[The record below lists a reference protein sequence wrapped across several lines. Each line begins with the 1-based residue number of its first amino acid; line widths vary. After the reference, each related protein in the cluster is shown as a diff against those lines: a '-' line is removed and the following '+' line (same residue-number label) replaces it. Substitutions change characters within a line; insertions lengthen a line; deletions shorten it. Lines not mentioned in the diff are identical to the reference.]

1 MHCPKF
7 DYGNYNYWDHL
18 NSDSSSSPNDNVSIS
33 NISYD
38 PNSIF
43 CQNPNIDN
51 NLYPNLA
58 KLNPTKTKNHHN
70 ETYTNIHSINNIET
84 YSTRD
89 VIFHSARKSKAM
101 AAKIGKLSC
110 KNEFSYSEKHDG
122 PSRFSTEIG
131 PEFSGSGGSLLL
143 KDLAVPI
150 PDRFPPMNPDNS
162 LLKNALGYFKNPKK
176 SPESYVTNNGANP

>member
-1 MHCPKF
+1 MQCPKF
-7 DYGNYNYWDHL
+7 DYGNHNYWDQLH
-18 NSDSSSSPNDNVSIS
+18 SDSSSSPNDNQSIS

-43 CQNPNIDN
+43 CQNPNIEN

-58 KLNPTKTKNHHN
+58 KLSENPKTN
-70 ETYTNIHSINNIET
+70 TWSVNNFDT

-89 VIFHSARKSKAM
+89 ITYHSARKTKPIAP
-101 AAKIGKLSC
+101 KVVGKLSC

-131 PEFSGSGGSLLL
+131 PEFSGSGGSLL
-143 KDLAVPI
+143 
-150 PDRFPPMNPDNS
+150 
-162 LLKNALGYFKNPKK
+162 
-176 SPESYVTNNGANP
+176 